1 MRLRTRILSE
11 RFFTE
16 EQGRTVEVVS
26 EGLNE
31 AGRWSRSFHQR
42 AEVPA
47 EVFAFRPGS
56 EIERTIDPDF

>member
-31 AGRWSRSFHQR
+31 GVDVLDEDFTKKKRCQQKFSR
-42 AEVPA
+42 
-47 EVFAFRPGS
+47 
-56 EIERTIDPDF
+56 